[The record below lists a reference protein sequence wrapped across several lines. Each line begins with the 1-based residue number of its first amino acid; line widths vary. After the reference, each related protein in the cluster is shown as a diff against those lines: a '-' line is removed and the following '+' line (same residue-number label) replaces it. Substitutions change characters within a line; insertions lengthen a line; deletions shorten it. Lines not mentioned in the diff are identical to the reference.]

1 VCLCVVCHLIPIY
14 IQWNLSLTKI
24 SCTETLFKVR
34 FIHDDYPVIMVT
46 FIWPHIYWPSKII
59 YSFEDFDD
67 LTDLWSSLVMI
78 FHYTTHSK
86 IFTSQIL
93 SIHHSQ
99 KHSREIMRF
108 VSGVCLC
115 VVCHLIPIYIQWNC
129 ISCTETLS
137 KVRFIHDDYLVMVR
151 FRKVSK

>member
-1 VCLCVVCHLIPIY
+1 MYKQTLNKVSVQEIFVNNKFHCIY
-14 IQWNLSLTKI
+14 IGIRWQTTHRHTSSQKKI
-24 SCTETLFKVR
+24 KKTWFHFHRKLWKHNNEL
-34 FIHDDYPVIMVT
+34 PVIMVT

-59 YSFEDFDD
+59 YSFEDFDG

-108 VSGVCLC
+108 VSGGALEWTRD
-115 VVCHLIPIYIQWNC
+115 L
-129 ISCTETLS
+129 
-137 KVRFIHDDYLVMVR
+137 
-151 FRKVSK
+151 